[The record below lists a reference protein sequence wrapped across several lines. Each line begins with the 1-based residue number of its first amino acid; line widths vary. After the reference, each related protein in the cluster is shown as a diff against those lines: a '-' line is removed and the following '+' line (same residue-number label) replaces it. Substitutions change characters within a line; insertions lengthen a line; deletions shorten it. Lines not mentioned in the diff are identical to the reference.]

1 MREFSTKIDVRQSW
15 TSLTA
20 SQKHAWNVLGVEGA
34 TMWNHGS
41 WGAVWGCNFNGL
53 HEIIYCIFFCIV
65 IRLFL
70 RTWADVKHVE
80 SDNDCSDMLR
90 PRKGLSHPD
99 RSVKVPKFKR
109 FDKLT
114 AAQQAAVRHGLDL
127 DVATWDAWAVGEC
140 KSQLDSAPVGHA
152 ELVESRDVAR
162 SGLADWLLS
171 H

>member
-1 MREFSTKIDVRQSW
+1 MRGMCLAWKGQLCGIMARGELFGDVISTDCMRLV
-15 TSLTA
+15 
-20 SQKHAWNVLGVEGA
+20 
-34 TMWNHGS
+34 
-41 WGAVWGCNFNGL
+41 
-53 HEIIYCIFFCIV
+53 YCIFFCIV